1 MSSHPEE
8 ADDLP
13 ETRSEETKKA
23 KALERQL
30 DLKLED
36 KKFDEMPLLM
46 LISISLHLPKE
57 WSNPPQ
63 NQRVMKLPTLR

>member
-1 MSSHPEE
+1 MASHPEE

-36 KKFDEMPLLM
+36 KKFDEMPLL
-46 LISISLHLPKE
+46 ISLHLPKE